1 MRCAKGHRTVATM
14 IFARIT
20 RAILL
25 TIVAAMAVTITG
37 CGGGAMTATEVA
49 TYGTTVIDGTS
60 DQVYQATIAALR
72 AEGYQIATER
82 PDRGLIITDRRDIRT
97 DAQYSTGGSY
107 AMTSV
112 YTRQY
117 TVELTTEGEGHVR
130 VVATPALFQNG
141 IDISSRSVWD
151 LTDETGGERTLWNR
165 LFARIRQ
172 LL

>member
-1 MRCAKGHRTVATM
+1 MMSTRSDGPTIWAALLTLVSTTVA
-14 IFARIT
+14 IA
-20 RAILL
+20 
-25 TIVAAMAVTITG
+25 G
-37 CGGGAMTATEVA
+37 CGGAAMTATEVS
-49 TYGTTVIDGTS
+49 TYGTTVIDGTP
-60 DQVYQATIAALR
+60 DQVYQATLGALR

-97 DAQYSTGGSY
+97 DAHYSTGGSY

-117 TVELTTEGEGHVR
+117 TMELTTEGEGHVR

-151 LTDETGGERTLWNR
+151 LTDDTAGERVLWNR

>member
-1 MRCAKGHRTVATM
+1 MTTSPRSSAPKIRAALLALFVSAAVA
-14 IFARIT
+14 
-20 RAILL
+20 
-25 TIVAAMAVTITG
+25 VAG
-37 CGGGAMTATEVA
+37 CGGGAMTTMEVA
-49 TYGTTVIDGTS
+49 TYGTTVIEGTPE
-60 DQVYQATIAALR
+60 QVYQATIAALR

-97 DAQYSTGGSY
+97 DAQYATGGSY
-107 AMTSV
+107 ATTSV

-117 TVELTTEGEGHVR
+117 TMELTTESEGHVR
-130 VVATPALFQNG
+130 VVATPSLYQNG

-151 LTDETGGERTLWNR
+151 LSDDLGSEHTLWNS